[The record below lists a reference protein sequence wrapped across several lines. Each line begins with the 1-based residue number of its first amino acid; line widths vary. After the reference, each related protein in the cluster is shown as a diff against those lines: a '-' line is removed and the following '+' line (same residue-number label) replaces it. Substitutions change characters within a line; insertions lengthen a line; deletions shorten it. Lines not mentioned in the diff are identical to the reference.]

1 MEIDYNMRKLFNEEY
16 LTQVAYMYNNMP
28 RGLLGPH
35 FTEYGLR
42 IAVYLPQC
50 NSVEFVN
57 KDNGEIHRAF
67 LVHEKGIF
75 AANVHTDRVFNYYY
89 RAWDE
94 EGNYYES
101 EDSNFFPVQF
111 SEVDGYLFGQG
122 THYNLYDKL
131 GAHKKTIN
139 GVEGVLFNVWA
150 PNAQRVSVIGN
161 FNNWD
166 PAIHMMSKVSQVGV
180 HEIFIPRISENEMY
194 KFQVKTVD
202 GFCVDK
208 TDPFG
213 YTQQMRPETA
223 SIVTD
228 LNTYEWEDESWIE
241 ERKKGGY
248 ETKPMSIYEVHLGSW
263 RQKEDGSF
271 YGYREIADMLADYVK
286 DMGYTH
292 IELMG
297 ILEHPFDGSWGYQ
310 VTGYFAP
317 TSRFGTPQDFMYFI
331 DRMHKSG
338 IGVFLDWV
346 PAHFPKDS
354 HGLGRFDGTC
364 LYEHPDPR
372 RGEHPDWGTF
382 IFNYERNEVRNFL
395 IASGLYWLNK
405 FHIDGLRVDAVA
417 SMLYLDYGKSD
428 GQWLPN
434 IYGGRENFDAVE
446 FFKHLNSMV
455 EQYAPGTL
463 VIAEESTAWAGVTKD
478 VKHDGLGF
486 ALKWNMGWM
495 NDFLEYISKDPV
507 YRQYEHGKL
516 TFSMIYAYTE
526 KFILVLSHDEVV
538 YGKCSMIN
546 KMPGDDWQKFA
557 NLRTAYGFM
566 YAHPGKK
573 LLFMGQDFAQ
583 YDEWNA
589 EVGLQWFLI
598 DDNENN
604 ANMQKYFRTLQHF
617 YLDHPAMYEQDFDPN
632 GFEWM
637 SCDDAQS
644 SVVSMV
650 RKTKNGKKSVL
661 FICNFTPVPRED
673 YRVGVP
679 NLGNYKAVFNSDD
692 AEFGG
697 TGEYTQTDKKATRV
711 PWNYKKQ
718 SIKVT
723 IPPLA
728 MIAFEYNHT
737 LPKDEPAKKKTV
749 KKTAVKKPT
758 AKKMAKATKK
768 SDTAK
773 AAEKPAAKKAEPA
786 KAAAKPAAK
795 KAEPAK
801 AAAKPAA
808 KKAEPAKTAAKPAAK
823 KAEPAKTEAKPE
835 AKKAEPKTEKK

>member
-57 KDNGEIHRAF
+57 KDTGEVHRAF

-94 EGNYYES
+94 EGNYYEN
-101 EDSNFFPVQF
+101 EDSNYFPTQF
-111 SEVDGYLFGQG
+111 SEVDGYLFGKG
-122 THYNLYDKL
+122 THYDLYEKL

-150 PNAQRVSVIGN
+150 PNAQRVSVIGE

-180 HEIFIPRISENEMY
+180 HEIFIPRIGENEMY

-213 YTQQMRPETA
+213 YTQQMRPDNA
-223 SIVTD
+223 SIVSD
-228 LNTYEWEDESWIE
+228 LNSYEWKDEKWME
-241 ERKKGGY
+241 ERKISDY
-248 ETKPMSIYEVHLGSW
+248 NTKPMSIYEVHLGSW
-263 RQKEDGSF
+263 RQHEDGSF
-271 YGYREIADMLADYVK
+271 MSYHELADQLSDYVL

-331 DRMHKSG
+331 DKMHEKG

-395 IASGLYWLNK
+395 IASGLFWLNK

-434 IYGGRENFDAVE
+434 IYGGRENLDAVE

-455 EQYAPGTL
+455 GQYAPGTL

-478 VKHDGLGF
+478 VKQDGLGF
-486 ALKWNMGWM
+486 SLKWNMGWM

-526 KFILVLSHDEVV
+526 KFIQVLSHDEVV

-557 NLRTAYGFM
+557 NLRVAYGFM

-604 ANMQKYFRTLQHF
+604 ANMQKYFRALQHF
-617 YLDHPAMYEQDFDPN
+617 YKDNSAMYEQDFNPE

-644 SVVSMV
+644 SIVSLV
-650 RKTKNGKKSVL
+650 RKTKSGKKSIL
-661 FICNFTPVPRED
+661 CICNFTPVPREG

-679 NLGNYKAVFNSDD
+679 NLGSYKAVFNSDD

-697 TGEYTQTDKKATRV
+697 TGNYTQEDKKAERV
-711 PWNYKKQ
+711 AWNYKKQ
-718 SIKVT
+718 SIVVDV
-723 IPPLA
+723 PPLA
-728 MIAFEYNHT
+728 MVAFEYNHSM
-737 LPKDEPAKKKTV
+737 PKPDPAPKKKTI
-749 KKTAVKKPT
+749 KKTEIKKPS
-758 AKKMAKATKK
+758 AKKIGKAVKK
-768 SDTAK
+768 SDTAAAK
-773 AAEKPAAKKAEPA
+773 APEAVEAKAPAKDAETKKPAAKKPAAKKAP
-786 KAAAKPAAK
+786 AK
-795 KAEPAK
+795 KAPEKKVEEKK
-801 AAAKPAA
+801 APEKKVEEKKPEE
-808 KKAEPAKTAAKPAAK
+808 KKAEK
-823 KAEPAKTEAKPE
+823 
-835 AKKAEPKTEKK
+835 

>member
-57 KDNGEIHRAF
+57 KDNGEVHRAF

-75 AANVHTDRVFNYYY
+75 AANVHTDRVFDYYY

-94 EGNYYES
+94 DGNYYES
-101 EDSNFFPVQF
+101 EDSNAFPSQF

-122 THYNLYDKL
+122 THYDLYNKL

-139 GVEGVLFNVWA
+139 GVSGVVFNVWA

-166 PAIHMMSKVSQVGV
+166 PALHMMSKVSEVGV
-180 HEIFIPRISENEMY
+180 FEIFIPRIGEDEMY
-194 KFQVKTVD
+194 KFQVKTCD

-213 YTQQMRPETA
+213 NTQQMRPDTA
-223 SIVTD
+223 SIVSNIDDYQWTD
-228 LNTYEWEDESWIE
+228 DSWIE
-241 ERKKGGY
+241 DRKVSDY
-248 ETKPMSIYEVHLGSW
+248 NVKPMAIYEVHLGSW
-263 RQKEDGSF
+263 RQHEDGSF
-271 YGYREIADMLADYVK
+271 LTYRELAEQIADYVV

-317 TSRFGTPQDFMYFI
+317 TSRFGKPEDFMYFV
-331 DRMHKSG
+331 DYMHSKG

-395 IASGLYWLNK
+395 IASGLFWLNK
-405 FHIDGLRVDAVA
+405 FHVDGLRVDAVA

-434 IYGGRENFDAVE
+434 IYGGRENLDAVE

-455 EQYAPGTL
+455 KQYAPGTL

-478 VKHDGLGF
+478 VNQDGLGF

-526 KFILVLSHDEVV
+526 KFIQVLSHDEVV

-557 NLRTAYGFM
+557 NLRAAYGFM
-566 YAHPGKK
+566 YSHPGKK

-583 YDEWNA
+583 YDEWNSQ
-589 EVGLQWFLI
+589 VGLQWFLI

-604 ANMQKYFRTLQHF
+604 RKMQHYFKSLQHLYRSHKAF
-617 YLDHPAMYEQDFDPN
+617 YEQDFDPA

-637 SCDDAQS
+637 SCDDYQN
-644 SVVSMV
+644 SVVSLV
-650 RKTKNGKKSVL
+650 RKTKNGKNSVL
-661 FICNFTPVPRED
+661 CICNFTPVPRED

-679 NLGNYKAVFNSDD
+679 NLGNYKAIFNSDD
-692 AEFGG
+692 VEFGG
-697 TGEYTQTDKKATRV
+697 TGDFPQEDKKATRKA
-711 PWNYKKQ
+711 WNYKKQ
-718 SIKVT
+718 SILVT
-723 IPPLA
+723 IPPLS
-728 MIAFEYNHT
+728 MIVYEYNHT
-737 LPKDEPAKKKTV
+737 IPNPDSPAKKKTV
-749 KKTAVKKPT
+749 KKTEIK
-758 AKKMAKATKK
+758 
-768 SDTAK
+768 
-773 AAEKPAAKKAEPA
+773 KPAAKKIAKASKKTAKPAEEKTPA
-786 KAAAKPAAK
+786 KKTATAAAK
-795 KAEPAK
+795 KAPAK
-801 AAAKPAA
+801 KAPAKKTTTAA
-808 KKAEPAKTAAKPAAK
+808 KKAPAKKAPAKTTAAK
-823 KAEPAKTEAKPE
+823 KPE
-835 AKKAEPKTEKK
+835 AKKAEEKKN

>member
-1 MEIDYNMRKLFNEEY
+1 MEIDYDMRKLFNEEY

-57 KDNGEIHRAF
+57 KDTGEVYKAF

-75 AANVHTDRVFNYYY
+75 AANIHTDRVINYYY

-94 EGNYYES
+94 EGNYYEN
-101 EDSNFFPVQF
+101 EDCNSFPVQTT
-111 SEVDGYLFGQG
+111 EVDGYLFGQG
-122 THYNLYDKL
+122 THYDLYKKL

-139 GVEGVLFNVWA
+139 GVDGVLFAVWA

-166 PAIHMMSKVSQVGV
+166 PAVHMMSKVCPVGI
-180 HEIFIPRISENEMY
+180 HEVFVPRIGENEMY

-213 YTQQMRPETA
+213 NTQQQRPETA
-223 SIVTD
+223 SIVVD
-228 LNTYEWEDESWIE
+228 LDKHIWEDNEWIE
-241 ERKKGGY
+241 KRKTADHDS
-248 ETKPMSIYEVHLGSW
+248 EPMCIYECHLGSW
-263 RQKEDGSF
+263 RQNQDGSF
-271 YGYREIADMLADYVK
+271 KTYRELASELGDYVV

-292 IELMG
+292 VELMG

-317 TSRFGTPQDFMYFI
+317 TSRFGTPEDFMYFV
-331 DRMHKSG
+331 DHMHSLG
-338 IGVFLDWV
+338 IGVLLDWV

-364 LYEHPDPR
+364 VYEHPDPR
-372 RGEHPDWGTF
+372 RGEHPDWGTY

-395 IASGLYWLNK
+395 IASALFWLNK

-434 IYGGRENFDAVE
+434 IYGGRENLDAVE

-455 EQYAPGTL
+455 EQYAPGTM
-463 VIAEESTAWAGVTKD
+463 VIAEESTAWPGVTRN
-478 VKHDGLGF
+478 VHEDGLGF
-486 ALKWNMGWM
+486 NYKWNMGWM

-526 KFILVLSHDEVV
+526 KFIQVLSHDEVV

-566 YAHPGKK
+566 YGHPGKK

-583 YDEWNA
+583 YDEWNSN
-589 EVGLQWFLI
+589 VGLQWFLI
-598 DDNENN
+598 DDNINN
-604 ANMQKYFRTLQHF
+604 KNMQTYFRDLQHF
-617 YLDHPAMYEQDFDPN
+617 YTGHKAMYEQDFDPA

-637 SCDDAQS
+637 SCDDYQS
-644 SVVSMV
+644 SVVSFV
-650 RKTKNGKKSVL
+650 RKSKDGKKSVL
-661 FICNFTPVPRED
+661 CICNFTPVPREN

-679 NLGNYKAVFNSDD
+679 NMGTYKAVFNSDD
-692 AEFGG
+692 LKYGG
-697 TGEYTQTDKKATRV
+697 TGQFEQKDRRASKVA
-711 PWNYKKQ
+711 WNGREQ
-718 SIKVT
+718 SINIT
-723 IPPLA
+723 IPPLSF
-728 MIAFEYNHT
+728 IAFEYNHAM
-737 LPKDEPAKKKTV
+737 PKPEEEKPAKK
-749 KKTAVKKPT
+749 AT
-758 AKKMAKATKK
+758 AKKPAKKADKNAPAPMKK
-768 SDTAK
+768 
-773 AAEKPAAKKAEPA
+773 AAKKAPA
-786 KAAAKPAAK
+786 PMKKAAK
-795 KAEPAK
+795 KAASAK
-801 AAAKPAA
+801 EEKP
-808 KKAEPAKTAAKPAAK
+808 
-823 KAEPAKTEAKPE
+823 KTEP
-835 AKKAEPKTEKK
+835 KAEPKIEAPKEEPTKES

>member
-35 FTEYGLR
+35 TTEYGLR
-42 IAVYLPQC
+42 IAIYLPHC

-57 KDNGEIHRAF
+57 KDNGEVHRAF
-67 LVHEKGIF
+67 LIHEKGIF
-75 AANVHTDRVFNYYY
+75 AANIHTDRVINYFY

-94 EGNYYES
+94 EGNCYEG
-101 EDSNFFPVQF
+101 EDSNAFPTQF
-111 SEVDGYLFGQG
+111 SEMDGYLFGQG
-122 THYNLYDKL
+122 THYDLYEKL
-131 GAHKKTIN
+131 GAHKKTVN

-161 FNNWD
+161 FNGWN
-166 PAIHMMSKVSQVGV
+166 PAIHMMSKVSEVGV
-180 HEIFIPRISENEMY
+180 HEIFIPGIGENEMY

-223 SIVTD
+223 SIVND
-228 LNTYEWEDESWIE
+228 LSSYEWQDEKWMTD
-241 ERKKGGY
+241 RKTY
-248 ETKPMSIYEVHLGSW
+248 DYNTSPMSIYEVHLGSW
-263 RQKEDGSF
+263 RQNEDGSF
-271 YGYREIADMLADYVK
+271 LSYRELADKLGEYVV

-317 TSRFGTPQDFMYFI
+317 TSRFGTPEDFMYFV
-331 DRMHKSG
+331 DHMHSLG

-395 IASGLYWLNK
+395 IASGLFWLNK
-405 FHIDGLRVDAVA
+405 FHLDGLRVDAVA

-434 IYGGRENFDAVE
+434 IYGGRENLDAVE

-463 VIAEESTAWAGVTKD
+463 VIAEESTAWAGVTKT
-478 VKHDGLGF
+478 VHEDGLGF
-486 ALKWNMGWM
+486 GLKWNMGWM

-526 KFILVLSHDEVV
+526 KFVQVLSHDEVV

-557 NLRTAYGFM
+557 NLRVAYGFM
-566 YAHPGKK
+566 FAHPGKK
-573 LLFMGQDFAQ
+573 LLFMGQEFAQ
-583 YDEWNA
+583 YDEWNSQ
-589 EVGLQWFLI
+589 VGLQWFLI
-598 DDNENN
+598 DDNKNN
-604 ANMQKYFRTLQHF
+604 ADMQRYYRALQHF
-617 YLDHPAMYEQDFDPN
+617 YKDNKAFYEQDFDPA

-637 SCDDAQS
+637 SCDDYQS
-644 SVVSMV
+644 SVVSLV
-650 RKTKNGKKSVL
+650 RKTKNGKKSIL
-661 FICNFTPVPRED
+661 CICNFTPVVRED

-692 AEFGG
+692 PEFGG
-697 TGEYTQTDKKATRV
+697 TGDYPQTDKKAERV
-711 PWNYKKQ
+711 DWNYKKQ
-718 SIKVT
+718 SIVVT
-723 IPPLA
+723 VPPLS

-737 LPKDEPAKKKTV
+737 MPKPES
-749 KKTAVKKPT
+749 
-758 AKKMAKATKK
+758 ATKK
-768 SDTAK
+768 KAAKKTEIVKPAGKKIAK
-773 AAEKPAAKKAEPA
+773 AAKKSKAPAEKEVPAETKAVETAETPEKAE
-786 KAAAKPAAK
+786 
-795 KAEPAK
+795 
-801 AAAKPAA
+801 
-808 KKAEPAKTAAKPAAK
+808 
-823 KAEPAKTEAKPE
+823 
-835 AKKAEPKTEKK
+835 

>member
-1 MEIDYNMRKLFNEEY
+1 MEIDYDMRKLFNEEY

-35 FTEYGLR
+35 TTEYGLR
-42 IAVYLPQC
+42 IAIYLPHC

-57 KDNGEIHRAF
+57 KDNGEVHRAYPI
-67 LVHEKGIF
+67 HEKGIF
-75 AANVHTDRVFNYYY
+75 AANIHTDRVFSYFY

-94 EGNYYES
+94 EGNCYEG
-101 EDSNFFPVQF
+101 EDSNAYPTQF
-111 SEVDGYLFGQG
+111 SEMDGYLFGQG
-122 THYNLYDKL
+122 THYDLYEKL

-139 GVEGVLFNVWA
+139 GVNGVLFNVWA

-161 FNNWD
+161 FNGWN
-166 PAIHMMSKVSQVGV
+166 PAIHMMSKVSEVGV
-180 HEIFIPRISENEMY
+180 HEIFIPDIGENEMY

-213 YTQQMRPETA
+213 FTQQMRPETA
-223 SIVTD
+223 SIVSDLSAYQWQDEKWMTD
-228 LNTYEWEDESWIE
+228 RKTYDFNTS
-241 ERKKGGY
+241 
-248 ETKPMSIYEVHLGSW
+248 PMSIYEVHLGSW
-263 RQKEDGSF
+263 RQNEDGSF
-271 YGYREIADMLADYVK
+271 LSYRELAEKLGAYVV

-317 TSRFGTPQDFMYFI
+317 TSRFGAPEDFMYFV
-331 DRMHKSG
+331 DHMHSLG

-395 IASGLYWLNK
+395 IASGLFWLNK
-405 FHIDGLRVDAVA
+405 FHLDGLRVDAVA

-434 IYGGRENFDAVE
+434 IYGGRENLDAVE

-463 VIAEESTAWAGVTKD
+463 VIAEESTAWAGVTRS
-478 VKHDGLGF
+478 VHQDGLGF
-486 ALKWNMGWM
+486 GLKWNMGWM

-526 KFILVLSHDEVV
+526 KFIQVLSHDEVV

-557 NLRTAYGFM
+557 NLRVAYGFM
-566 YAHPGKK
+566 FAHPGKK
-573 LLFMGQDFAQ
+573 LLFMGQEFAQ
-583 YDEWNA
+583 YDEWNSQ
-589 EVGLQWFLI
+589 VGLQWFLI
-598 DDNENN
+598 DDNKNN
-604 ANMQKYFRTLQHF
+604 ADMQRYYRALQHF
-617 YLDHPAMYEQDFDPN
+617 YKDNKAFYEQDFDPE

-637 SCDDAQS
+637 SCDDYQS
-644 SVVSMV
+644 SVVSLV
-650 RKTKNGKKSVL
+650 RKTKNGKKSIL
-661 FICNFTPVPRED
+661 CICNFTPVVREN

-692 AEFGG
+692 PEFGG
-697 TGEYTQTDKKATRV
+697 TGDYPQTDKKAERV
-711 PWNYKKQ
+711 DWNYKKQ
-718 SIKVT
+718 SIEVT

-737 LPKDEPAKKKTV
+737 MPKPESAPKKKTAKKTEVVKPAGKKIAKAAKKVKAPEKKEAPAKKAAPAKSAKAP
-749 KKTAVKKPT
+749 KKTA
-758 AKKMAKATKK
+758 KA
-768 SDTAK
+768 
-773 AAEKPAAKKAEPA
+773 PKKAE
-786 KAAAKPAAK
+786 
-795 KAEPAK
+795 
-801 AAAKPAA
+801 
-808 KKAEPAKTAAKPAAK
+808 
-823 KAEPAKTEAKPE
+823 
-835 AKKAEPKTEKK
+835 